1 MGRGVVVLGLGVTGE
16 AVVRRLRAAGDDV
29 LVVEDRPGG
38 AGYDERIAAVRATG
52 VEVVERP
59 EPVALRGLLAG
70 RDLLVPSPGV
80 PEGHAVFAAA
90 RDLGVDVRPEV
101 ELAAERADARGVA
114 LVGVTGTN
122 GKTTVTTL
130 LTAMLTASG
139 IDAVAAGNI
148 GTPLIDAVETD
159 AAVVVAE
166 LSSFQLNFTSSR
178 FRPRVALLLNLAHD
192 HLDWHG
198 SFERYADA
206 KARVFAHQHA
216 TDLLVSNADDPEVQA
231 RAARAPGR
239 HVAFSIAAHPGTV
252 HERDGA
258 IVDPEGVVLA
268 RLPERALLRHD
279 RANSLAAA
287 AAAFD
292 VGATRAGIEVA
303 LRDFERLPHRV
314 ALIGE
319 NCGVR
324 YFDDSKATNPH
335 ATLAALQA
343 FDEPVVLL
351 AGGLNKDLDLSVL
364 AGAAARVR
372 AVVAIG
378 TAAPDVERAF
388 ATTGREVVQAAS
400 MRAAVTT
407 AARLARPG
415 DVVLLSPACASF
427 DWYGSYAERGDD
439 FAREVAQLVPQG
451 AAS

>member
-1 MGRGVVVLGLGVTGE
+1 MARRVVVAGLGVTGE
-16 AVVRRLRAAGDDV
+16 AVVRRLHAAGDDV

-38 AGYDERIAAVRATG
+38 AGYDERAAAVRALG
-52 VEVVERP
+52 IAIVERP
-59 EPVALRGLLAG
+59 ESGGSARLLAG

-80 PEGHAVFAAA
+80 PEHHSLLVAA

-101 ELAAERADARGVA
+101 ELAAERADARGIA
-114 LVGVTGTN
+114 LAGVTGTN

-139 IDAVAAGNI
+139 IEAVAAGNI

-159 AAVVVAE
+159 VTVVVAE

-178 FRPRVALLLNLAHD
+178 FRPRVALVLNVAAD

-206 KARVFAHQHA
+206 KARIFAHQH
-216 TDLLVSNADDPEVQA
+216 TGDLLVANADDAEVRE
-231 RAARAPGR
+231 RAGGAPGR
-239 HVAFSIAAHPGTV
+239 RVEFSLEGRPGTV
-252 HERDGA
+252 HARDGA
-258 IVDPEGVVLA
+258 IVAGDDTVLA
-268 RLPERALLRHD
+268 RLPARSLLRHE
-279 RANSLAAA
+279 RANALAAA
-287 AAAFD
+287 AAALD
-292 VGATRAGIEVA
+292 LGATRAGIERA
-303 LRDFERLPHRV
+303 LENFERLPHRV
-314 ALIGE
+314 AQIGE
-319 NCGVR
+319 NRGVR

-364 AGAAARVR
+364 ATEAARVR

-378 TAAPDVERAF
+378 AAAADVESAF
-388 ATTGREVVQAAS
+388 APTACEVTRAAS
-400 MRAAVTT
+400 MREAVAV

-439 FAREVAQLVPQG
+439 FAREVAQLVPEG